1 MRSRF
6 IFPPGTP
13 TFIGPP
19 MIDHCWTEM
28 THLAGFLPASM
39 PESPPLAL
47 PESDPPASIG
57 EPQPDG
63 PMTAETPRRWS
74 VRTVRLGILL

>member
-57 EPQPDG
+57 ERSSDAADSRG
-63 PMTAETPRRWS
+63 
-74 VRTVRLGILL
+74 